1 MGLTCEPSISAERR
15 HAVDFLIETCRS
27 AGPDGLTLCT
37 IGPMTNIATA
47 LVMAPDIGA
56 NIAEIAFMGGAALG
70 PGNIT
75 PAAEFNIFVDPHAAR
90 VVLESGVRTTMFGL
104 EVTHKAL
111 ATPARRAAIDA
122 LDTRS
127 SRAASQILA
136 YYDSTDVEKYG
147 DAGAPLHDPL
157 RHRLS
162 FGARIVRRPELS
174 HDGFNGRRAGTWA
187 DSRRLVGTLGSAAE
201 LPRYHGNRCERV
213 LRPPNGAPWA
223 GVTADT
229 LKPFNHDILMWSE
242 IRSGELSNGTTG
254 DQL

>member
-1 MGLTCEPSISAERR
+1 
-15 HAVDFLIETCRS
+15 
-27 AGPDGLTLCT
+27 
-37 IGPMTNIATA
+37 
-47 LVMAPDIGA
+47 
-56 NIAEIAFMGGAALG
+56 MGGAALG

-127 SRAASQILA
+127 ARPPRKSLHITIARMSRNTEMPARRCTILA
-136 YYDSTDVEKYG
+136 SSPIFWRPNCST
-147 DAGAPLHDPL
+147 AG
-157 RHRLS
+157 
-162 FGARIVRRPELS
+162 IVTRRFQRKTG
-174 HDGFNGRRAGTWA
+174 HAGGR
-187 DSRRLVGTLGSAAE
+187 RRLVGTLGSAAE